1 MYVLEVF
8 LESIIVGNKKTK
20 QKKILTKLMLNSII
34 GLAFFFFK
42 SFFWSKYV
50 PNNNANKKMWI
61 VKIWRGVIFK
71 SKTSLAVKFI
81 AKEARNKAILDVF
94 ILISF
99 LF

>member
-1 MYVLEVF
+1 M
-8 LESIIVGNKKTK
+8 GNKKTK
-20 QKKILTKLMLNSII
+20 HKKILKKLILNSII

-42 SFFWSKYV
+42 SFFWIKSV

-61 VKIWRGVIFK
+61 VKIWRDVIVK
-71 SKTSLAVKFI
+71 SKTALAVKFI
-81 AKEARNKAILDVF
+81 AKDERNKAVLEGF